1 LVLCKP
7 EQQKRLIPVSTSPV
21 ISFGKKY
28 LVILVLLL
36 FSVPVSTTTIHRLR
50 TVHLTESGFSA
61 LDAYQKIYF
70 SSDTVFFFREQR
82 LTLPVTDSM
91 EMEINVPMFE
101 TIGNNPQSGL
111 GDISLYF
118 SRAVFSRDQNLI
130 NAMIELSPG
139 NGLQFS
145 EKGVI
150 PVEHYGY
157 PEWKLGAAFFSRFGL
172 IDVQSNLWYAGRM
185 HKGEGQEPG
194 IFSGLDL
201 NIFSESAWNRWLGF
215 HPDKPENFFYK
226 NNFANDAF
234 EASLVLNSDIL
245 FPWIPFVSWSSI
257 FPFHGEREKVQSFA
271 GITHPLHEIS
281 AGIKLLVLSAGISIV
296 VTVFYSPT
304 IEDYSTGMG
313 AGLRAE
319 F

>member
-1 LVLCKP
+1 L
-7 EQQKRLIPVSTSPV
+7 PVFPV
-21 ISFGKKY
+21 FSFGKKF
-28 LVILVLLL
+28 LVILGLLL
-36 FSVPVSTTTIHRLR
+36 FSVPIFSITIHRLR
-50 TVHLTESGFSA
+50 TVHITESGFSA

-70 SSDTVFFFREQR
+70 SSKTVFFFREQR

-91 EMEINVPMFE
+91 EMEINIPMFE
-101 TIGNNPQSGL
+101 TIGDTPQSGL
-111 GDISLYF
+111 GDISLSF
-118 SRAVFSRDQNLI
+118 FHSIFSRDQNLI
-130 NAMIELSPG
+130 NTMIELSPG

-157 PEWKLGAAFFSRFGL
+157 PEWKLGAAVFTQFGA
-172 IDVQSNLWYAGRM
+172 IDFQSNLWYAGRM

-215 HPDKPENFFYK
+215 HPDKPENFFYT
-226 NNFANDAF
+226 NNFANDAL
-234 EASLVLNSDIL
+234 EASVVMNSDIL
-245 FPWIPFVSWSSI
+245 FPWIPFVSWSSV
-257 FPFHGEREKVQSFA
+257 FPFHGEREKSNSFA

-281 AGIKLLVLSAGISIV
+281 AGFKLLILSAGISIV
-296 VTVFYSPT
+296 TTVFYSPSV
-304 IEDYSTGMG
+304 EDYSAGMG